1 MKLHMM
7 MLQSIK
13 SDFFYSCG
21 LKGIQCMILPQGPK
35 HPCSRIGSPQPC
47 GKINCRFVRDW
58 FQEGDDWGERKTMSS
73 SSFEMELMW
82 ILIPSPIFSITLTM
96 NHLPKTRLQLQT
108 WPSCRCRTWCSSWGC
123 CFPPRPPWQGHCGNP
138 SWATMSQHRLRYPQ
152 FVHQKYPRWT
162 MLGTLWSALHWVGEG
177 SGRRRSLQWNQR
189 LAISPKFP
197 SSLKTSNLPRG
208 RGPLK
213 QSLKRVGLRCAPA
226 FQRQSWIRPSL
237 CARCK
242 PGRICLA

>member
-1 MKLHMM
+1 MLH
-7 MLQSIK
+7 SIK
-13 SDFFYSCG
+13 SDFFYSCV
-21 LKGIQCMILPQGPK
+21 LKWIWCEILPQGPE
-35 HPCSRIGSPQPC
+35 HPCNRIGSHQPC
-47 GKINCRFVRDW
+47 DKTFVRKCLWEDA
-58 FQEGDDWGERKTMSS
+58 DWGLKIKPCQAAPSRWSWCGSS
-73 SSFEMELMW
+73 SLLPSS
-82 ILIPSPIFSITLTM
+82 PSPWQWIIFQG
-96 NHLPKTRLQLQT
+96 TRLQLQT

-152 FVHQKYPRWT
+152 SIHQKYPRWT
-162 MLGTLWSALHWVGEG
+162 MFGTLWSALHWVGEG
-177 SGRRRSLQWNQR
+177 SGRRQSLQWNQR